1 MVRAVQA
8 GPGGRPAVDRGPR
21 TERLGGSCGGIDIP
35 AGQVRAASVD
45 CCARSMAA
53 GACPVACPHESTMA
67 GGCTGRAIEWAPA
80 NQMR

>member
-8 GPGGRPAVDRGPR
+8 EAGPGGASCCGPWA
-21 TERLGGSCGGIDIP
+21 TDGESGGIDIP
-35 AGQVRAASVD
+35 AGQVRAASVG

-53 GACPVACPHESTMA
+53 GGACPVACPHESTMA
-67 GGCTGRAIEWAPA
+67 GGCTGRAIEWGPA